1 MCRSRISVDFV
12 LIDLEPLLMHSSVS
26 VRGALCSGE
35 GGGAKALSWR
45 CRCVTAGQQAA
56 AIPSLT
62 RRRNLRLIEDGLLG
76 SAV

>member
-1 MCRSRISVDFV
+1 
-12 LIDLEPLLMHSSVS
+12 MHFSVS
-26 VRGALCSGE
+26 VSGELCSGE
-35 GGGAKALSWR
+35 GGGANALSWR